1 MVLLCGLATAAVVA
15 VIEFLYNSRINGHQ
29 ADNQLLCA
37 EMPEELR
44 HAIHCPILH
53 LTRSSR
59 DSKCVCYKCIHQQ
72 HSSTASSSYGQVNAC
87 NAVAATA
94 AVDNT
99 TANVP
104 TTHSTAGILN
114 SSVAGATVNSLT
126 ATLPTS
132 FKRVQYNYLN

>member
-15 VIEFLYNSRINGHQ
+15 VIEFLYNSRINGQQ

-53 LTRSSR
+53 LTRPLR
-59 DSKCVCYKCIHQQ
+59 DSKCVCYKCIQQQQ
-72 HSSTASSSYGQVNAC
+72 HPGQLNSA
-87 NAVAATA
+87 NATA
-94 AVDNT
+94 AASAVDNA
-99 TANVP
+99 TANTP
-104 TTHSTAGILN
+104 TTHSSAGILN
-114 SSVAGATVNSLT
+114 SSVSGVTVNSLA
-126 ATLPTS
+126 ATLPAS